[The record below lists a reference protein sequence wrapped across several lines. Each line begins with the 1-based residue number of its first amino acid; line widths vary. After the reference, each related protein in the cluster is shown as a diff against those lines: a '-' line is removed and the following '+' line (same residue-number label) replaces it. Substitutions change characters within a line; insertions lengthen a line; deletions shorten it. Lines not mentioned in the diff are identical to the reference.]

1 MVTFACQECGKSVT
15 FPDDRRGHVEEC
27 PYCSSYVDV
36 PRESDPALLSELQ
49 AAEDA
54 GQPNGPVAGSRTSA
68 QLWIEV
74 FAVLCLAYF
83 PYLFTALSSWLWR
96 SPAASPFYYRELLL
110 IVTALEVSA
119 PLLVIMAMSRDPWS
133 LFGIVR
139 PTWVMDL
146 VLACAIWFSEYV
158 AYLLVVSGL
167 PASILARWPA
177 QHVVHRAGPIGIP
190 AYFLLL
196 ASCVVGGFAE
206 ELVMRGYLI
215 PRLERLL
222 RSTWLAV
229 IITSILFGSYH
240 LYQGIMPAAMT
251 VVTGLVYALAFC
263 MCRRLWPLCLAHAM
277 HNFLLY
283 L

>member
-1 MVTFACQECGKSVT
+1 MVIFACHECGKSVT
-15 FPDDRRGHVEEC
+15 FPDNRRGHVEEC

-54 GQPNGPVAGSRTSA
+54 GGPNGPAAASRTSA

-83 PYLFTALSSWLWR
+83 PAMYGTISAIFRSGRTGDPLFGHEL
-96 SPAASPFYYRELLL
+96 YR
-110 IVTALEVSA
+110 IVRGLEVSA
-119 PLLVIMAMSRDPWS
+119 PLLVIMALSRDPWT

-139 PTWVMDL
+139 PQWIMDSIF
-146 VLACAIWFSEYV
+146 ACAIWFGDHV
-158 AYLLVVSGL
+158 AHLMVVSVL
-167 PASILARWPA
+167 PASLWRESAAMGTFPRT
-177 QHVVHRAGPIGIP
+177 GPGGIP

-229 IITSILFGSYH
+229 LITSALFGSYH
-240 LYQGIMPAAMT
+240 LYQGVAPAISIAMG
-251 VVTGLVYALAFC
+251 GLVYALAFC